1 MRTSLLSDAF
11 AHHVWATERLI
22 DACAVLSPEQL
33 ATPAP
38 GTYGSIIGTLRHL
51 VGADGWY
58 LSFYDDARA
67 ARIDEEGDASLPE
80 LRAAMTANGPIW
92 LELLAGELDPDAD
105 VVEIGDTGWEFH
117 APTGIR
123 LAQVLHHGTDH
134 RSQMCTVFTSLD
146 VIPPD
151 IDVWDYADAT
161 GRSRSVPEP
170 AP

>member
-1 MRTSLLSDAF
+1 MRASLLTDAF
-11 AHHVWATERLI
+11 AHHLWATERLI
-22 DACAVLSPEQL
+22 DACAALTPEQL
-33 ATPAP
+33 ATPAH

-51 VGADGWY
+51 VSADGWY
-58 LSFYDDARA
+58 LSFYDRRA
-67 ARIDEEGDASLPE
+67 ARIDEEDDASLAD
-80 LRAAMTANGPIW
+80 LRSAMTTNGPIW

-123 LAQVLHHGTDH
+123 LAQVVHHGTDH
-134 RSQMCTVFTSLD
+134 RSQVCTALTSLG
-146 VIPPD
+146 ITPPD
-151 IDVWDYADAT
+151 IGVWDYADAT